1 MAEPTEPPAPAVTPA
16 LQHEELAATF
26 TNDSAMMI
34 AFERALETKRGAD
47 ALFQDPFAEAM
58 AGPKGA
64 MLSELFGGGSAHFGL
79 PEWPDFHKT
88 WTAVRT
94 RFIDDQIQKYAG
106 GLQQLVNLG
115 AGMDTRAYRLEA
127 YKAFP
132 NGCFDVDMAS
142 VNREKR
148 IIFEEVLQ
156 NPAPKCKLA
165 TIDLDFLG
173 ERSLQQELA
182 EAGFAAEKPSLF
194 VAEGLIM
201 YLGPEGKFKL
211 ISDVSAVA
219 APGSV
224 WVLQFLDPSEGPA
237 AETPQAKHGLTEDE
251 ARKALTE
258 NGWRD
263 LNFWKFGEEGLN
275 FDRFPLEKFKPC
287 AGFMAFGQLFA
298 IAVRAGFSFAV
309 AVKA

>member
-1 MAEPTEPPAPAVTPA
+1 MDEEHAPAVTPA
-16 LQHEELAATF
+16 LPDKELAANF

-34 AFERALETKRGAD
+34 AFERALETRRGVD
-47 ALFQDPFAEAM
+47 ALFQDPFAEIL
-58 AGPKGA
+58 AGPKGQV
-64 MLSELFGGGSAHFGL
+64 LSDSFGAGSAHFGL
-79 PEWPDFHKT
+79 PDWPEFHKT

-94 RFIDDQIQKYAG
+94 RFIDDQIVKVAENKEFKIE
-106 GLQQLVNLG
+106 QLVNLG

-127 YKAFP
+127 CKSFL

-142 VNREKR
+142 INDEKR
-148 IIFEEVLQ
+148 AIFNHVLQ
-156 NPAPKCKLA
+156 NPASKCKLA

-173 ERSLQQELA
+173 DKTLQEGLA
-182 EAGFAAEKPSLF
+182 EAGFTADKPSLF

-211 ISDVSAVA
+211 IRDVSAVA

-237 AETPQAKHGLTEDE
+237 ADTPQAKFGLTTQE
-251 ARKALTE
+251 AAEALKE
-258 NGWRD
+258 NGWKD
-263 LNFWKFGEEGLN
+263 VNFWKFGEEGLN
-275 FDRFPLEKFKPC
+275 FDRFPSKFKPC
-287 AGFMAFGQLFA
+287 
-298 IAVRAGFSFAV
+298 AGFSFAV